1 MTTLIF
7 TLLCGVLYIIGLIF
21 GLTYQ
26 EVSVYICVYA
36 VPVICTLSVFVIN
49 LVLLHKLVLSK
60 NRFLTCVLLFIS
72 FIHLMLYIAN
82 TEVLFDIYNQPVDL
96 CFNVVM
102 TSLRDIAKNSGTT
115 YEFVNLLIY
124 CIIFPLIVGFNLFK
138 AWFINKLYKKHVAL
152 D

>member
-1 MTTLIF
+1 
-7 TLLCGVLYIIGLIF
+7 
-21 GLTYQ
+21 
-26 EVSVYICVYA
+26 
-36 VPVICTLSVFVIN
+36 
-49 LVLLHKLVLSK
+49 
-60 NRFLTCVLLFIS
+60 
-72 FIHLMLYIAN
+72 MLYIAN